1 MADGYKRPT
10 VLCHRIR
17 AGVRAWVKLNTTGM
31 DEKFKRAV
39 SHKLHR
45 HTSCWSAIQRDSGL
59 VVFDTTKMAAAKG
72 SQRHS
77 KDEDPCWRESR
88 QAARSNAIAV
98 HLPKKLI
105 NKQRD
110 CKKIQIKASNGET
123 NGRE

>member
-1 MADGYKRPT
+1 
-10 VLCHRIR
+10 
-17 AGVRAWVKLNTTGM
+17 M
-31 DEKFKRAV
+31 DKKFKRAV

-98 HLPKKLI
+98 HLSKKLT

-123 NGRE
+123 NGGE